1 MKELSGF
8 PYGEVQFTKDGAIH
22 DNAEVDEVIQ
32 LLATSGATDLFVIAH
47 GWNNDMDDARRMYE
61 TFFQRLR
68 QMLDDGKVA
77 DAATR
82 TYAVLGLLWPSKR
95 FAEQELTAGAAA
107 GLEEADSDDAL
118 GRQVDLL
125 DQLFDEPGASAQ
137 LDEARQLIPRLEDS
151 AESQRRFAELIR
163 GLLSPVAEDEED
175 ASTTFFDLPPADLMD
190 RLGETFL
197 SDDLVPA
204 AGDGGGAAMLDADA
218 AAGEPAAPGESAVE
232 GELAAA
238 GFLDLFRGGPRAAA
252 RNLLNFTTYYQ
263 MKDRAG
269 RVGQG
274 GAHEVLRRLR
284 AAAPGLK
291 LHLIGHSFGARLVT
305 AMVVGPPGQPANEVD
320 TMSLLQGAFS
330 HNGFAL
336 HWDGTRDGLFRRM
349 VTDRMVSGP
358 VVITCTHNDQ
368 AVGVAYPLASR
379 IARQVAQGLGD
390 RDDPYG
396 GLGRNGAQHTPEAVD
411 AFLLPAG
418 QAYDLQSGR
427 LHNLNADDFIANH
440 SDICKNEVACA
451 VLSAVVRT

>member
-22 DNAEVDEVIQ
+22 DNGEVDEAVQ
-32 LLATSGATDLFVIAH
+32 LLATSGATDVFVIAH

-61 TFFQRLR
+61 AFFQRMR
-68 QMLDDGKVA
+68 EMLDDGRVA
-77 DAATR
+77 DASTR

-125 DQLFDEPGASAQ
+125 DELFDDPGASAQ

-163 GLLSPVAEDEED
+163 GLLSPVARDDED

-197 SDDLVPA
+197 PDDLAPT
-204 AGDGGGAAMLDADA
+204 AGDGGGAAVFDASA
-218 AAGEPAAPGESAVE
+218 TAGDSAE
-232 GELAAA
+232 AGELAAA
-238 GFLDLFRGGPRAAA
+238 GFLDFFRGGPRAAA
-252 RNLLNFTTYYQ
+252 RNLLNFTSYYQ

-269 RVGQG
+269 RVGEG
-274 GAHEVLRRLR
+274 GAHEVLQRLR

-291 LHLIGHSFGARLVT
+291 LHPIGHSFGARLVT
-305 AMVVGPPGQPANEVD
+305 AMVVGPVGRPAIGVD

-336 HWDGTRDGLFRRM
+336 HWDGIRDGLFRRM
-349 VTDRMVSGP
+349 VTNGMVSGP
-358 VVITCTHNDQ
+358 VVITCTRNDQ

-379 IARQVAQGLGD
+379 IARQTAQGLGD
-390 RDDPYG
+390 RNDPYG

-418 QAYDLQSGR
+418 QAYDLRGGR

-451 VLSAVVRT
+451 VLAAVART